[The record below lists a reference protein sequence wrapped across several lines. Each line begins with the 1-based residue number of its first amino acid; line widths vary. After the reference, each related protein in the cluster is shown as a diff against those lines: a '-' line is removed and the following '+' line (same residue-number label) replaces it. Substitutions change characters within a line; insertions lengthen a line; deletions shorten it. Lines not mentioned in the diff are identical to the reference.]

1 MHLQRTETQ
10 PAVLSLTRVPT
21 CSSVLWW
28 LAENSRGHYG
38 CHVRPVLKIRS
49 QFIGSR
55 GYRWSTDR
63 LVKQPAHLYTHVT
76 QTRVLDSWKHRTE
89 KPGWTS
95 SVRLWK
101 SSSDNK
107 RTGSDGSKQ
116 TSRWKTF
123 WRSFSDAWFLNS
135 DIFLFVFLKARSPM
149 PHSGSPGLALP
160 EERNGW
166 PAPSDENRNLHLTW
180 MCRSLT

>member
-1 MHLQRTETQ
+1 MSIYSREKEERRRKAFNQTTQQVETSQPTSGLCSDLNMMRTSRPPSLTAEICPPHTDACLPPFMHLQRTETQ

-38 CHVRPVLKIRS
+38 CHVRPVLKMRS

-76 QTRVLDSWKHRTE
+76 QTRVLDS
-89 KPGWTS
+89 
-95 SVRLWK
+95 
-101 SSSDNK
+101 
-107 RTGSDGSKQ
+107 
-116 TSRWKTF
+116 
-123 WRSFSDAWFLNS
+123 
-135 DIFLFVFLKARSPM
+135 
-149 PHSGSPGLALP
+149 
-160 EERNGW
+160 
-166 PAPSDENRNLHLTW
+166 
-180 MCRSLT
+180 